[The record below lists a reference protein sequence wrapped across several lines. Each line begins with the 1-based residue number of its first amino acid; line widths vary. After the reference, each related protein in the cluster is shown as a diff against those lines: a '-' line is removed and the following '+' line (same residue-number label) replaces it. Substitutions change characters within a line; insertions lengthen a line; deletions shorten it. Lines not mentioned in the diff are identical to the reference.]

1 MPFLMIQTN
10 VKVDPSRS
18 AKLLRNASRHVAETL
33 GKSEKYVMVA
43 LEDETP
49 MLFGG
54 KAEPLAYLELK
65 SIGLPKDKTSQLSA
79 TLSGLLQEE
88 IGVTADRVYIEFAD
102 ALAPMW
108 GWNGAT
114 F

>member
-18 AKLLRNASRHVAETL
+18 AKLLRTASRHVAETL

-49 MLFGG
+49 MSFGG
-54 KAEPLAYLELK
+54 QTAPLAYLELK
-65 SIGLPKDKTSQLSA
+65 SIGLPKDKTPQLSA

-88 IGVTADRVYIEFAD
+88 IGVAPDRVYIEFAD

>member
-1 MPFLMIQTN
+1 MPFLVIQTN
-10 VKVDPSRS
+10 VKVEPKKG
-18 AKLLRNASRHVAETL
+18 AKLLRDASRHVAESL

-43 LEDETP
+43 LEDDTP

-54 KAEPLAYLELK
+54 KTEPLAYLELK
-65 SIGLPKDKTSQLSA
+65 SIGLPKDKTPLLSA
-79 TLSGLLQEE
+79 TLSSLLQDE

-108 GWNGAT
+108 GWNGST
-114 F
+114 L